1 MGVYRADTQTQQL
14 RRPALVEGVLATGLQ
29 PMRRYHSIRLNS
41 GSLVFSLCVLTVAGC
56 AAPEVGPQTSAQA
69 SSWSAS
75 VSLDDPAAVTAALS
89 AQHADWNG
97 IRYKEGGVG
106 RDGVDCSGFT
116 LVTYVNR
123 FGVSLPRTVEQQARL
138 GVTVSQHALHAG
150 DLVFFKTGFK
160 TRHVGIYLGDRQ
172 FLHASTS
179 QGVTLSSLDNP
190 YWRAKFWQA
199 RRLNI

>member
-1 MGVYRADTQTQQL
+1 VNERANYDKL
-14 RRPALVEGVLATGLQ
+14 LSVGLH
-29 PMRRYHSIRLNS
+29 PMRRHDSIRMNS
-41 GSLVFSLCVLTVAGC
+41 RSLVFTLWMLTIAGC
-56 AAPEVGPQTSAQA
+56 AAPQVGPQVSALA
-69 SSWSAS
+69 SSWSDPVS
-75 VSLDDPAAVTAALS
+75 VDDPGAVTAALS

-97 IRYKEGGVG
+97 IRYKVGGVG

-160 TRHVGIYLGDRQ
+160 TRHVGIYVGNRQ

-190 YWRAKFWQA
+190 YWRGKFWQA
-199 RRLNI
+199 RRLNL